1 MEMGVGTARDTLNLM
16 ENGNT
21 PAAWS
26 ARGLLFENCSC
37 QLVCPGH
44 MHFDQLCTHERCLGY
59 WAVRVDGGQFG
70 HVPLAGAK
78 AVIAF
83 DAPQHMISGNWTEVV
98 IVDEAA
104 SREQQEAMDLILTG
118 RAGGPWEVL
127 AKFVG
132 RRLETRYLPIVFSEE
147 EGTKK
152 AKIPG
157 LFEATVT
164 PIRGRDRSSRSC
176 SKTSS
181 TRSTP
186 RNKCWQRGQ
195 PRTMTASSALKPRRL
210 TDSFRISNGGW
221 ASGRW
226 PARLAT

>member
-164 PIRGRDRSSRSC
+164 PIRGRDRS
-176 SKTSS
+176 
-181 TRSTP
+181 
-186 RNKCWQRGQ
+186 Q
-195 PRTMTASSALKPRRL
+195 PVLFENIFNQIHAPKQV
-210 TDSFRISNGGW
+210 
-221 ASGRW
+221 
-226 PARLAT
+226 LATGTTAYDDGVIRIETAKTHGLFSNFEWRVGQR